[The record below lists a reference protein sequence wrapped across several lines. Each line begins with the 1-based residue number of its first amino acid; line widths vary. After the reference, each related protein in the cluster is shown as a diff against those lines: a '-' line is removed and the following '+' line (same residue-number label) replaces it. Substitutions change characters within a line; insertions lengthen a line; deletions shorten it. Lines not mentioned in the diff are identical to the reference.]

1 MQLSGSDIMIVYVLS
16 AFGALAFLVWL
27 GFQVFRLL
35 RAPDERPGPPHE

>member
-1 MQLSGSDIMIVYVLS
+1 MHLSGSDIMIVYVLS

-35 RAPDERPGPPHE
+35 RAPDHLPGPPKD